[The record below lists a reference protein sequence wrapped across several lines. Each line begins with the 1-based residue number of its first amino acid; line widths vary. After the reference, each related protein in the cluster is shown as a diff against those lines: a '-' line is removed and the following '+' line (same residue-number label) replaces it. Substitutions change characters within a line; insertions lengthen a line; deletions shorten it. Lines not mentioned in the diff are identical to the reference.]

1 MKISKNCG
9 TRASIKVSEMKLSFE
24 QGRVL
29 GVMIEKAMT
38 TPANY
43 PMSLNAV
50 VVACNQVSNREPI
63 VEFTED
69 EVELILRGLADDGL
83 AKMVHRPGDRV
94 VKYRQALDE
103 QLELD
108 ARQAALVAV
117 LMLRGPQTPG
127 ELRQRTGR
135 YVEFT
140 SLPELEEA
148 LVDLGARQ
156 LARRLERRPG
166 QKESRYQELLTGGAA
181 DVAEELME
189 LPAREMTQSDS
200 PPLAAPSSPAA
211 PSAEPPRGAAVA
223 GLAAEVDDLKRRFEE
238 LLDRLG
244 ETIE

>member
-1 MKISKNCG
+1 MGWIM
-9 TRASIKVSEMKLSFE
+9 VLEMKLSFE

-50 VVACNQVSNREPI
+50 VVACNQVSNRDPI

-69 EVELILRGLADDGL
+69 EVERVLRGLADDGL

-94 VKYRQALDE
+94 VKYRQAFDE

-108 ARQAALVAV
+108 AQESALIAV

-140 SLPELEEA
+140 SLPQLEEV
-148 LVDLGARQ
+148 LVGLGGRQ
-156 LARRLERRPG
+156 LARRVERRPG
-166 QKESRYQELLTGGAA
+166 QKESRYQELLTAGPA
-181 DVAEELME
+181 DTAEEAAME
-189 LPAREMTQSDS
+189 IPGREVADLDRPPIAVPS
-200 PPLAAPSSPAA
+200 PPASPAA
-211 PSAEPPRGAAVA
+211 ESPT
-223 GLAAEVDDLKRRFEE
+223 AEVVADLATEVNELKRRFEE

>member
-1 MKISKNCG
+1 
-9 TRASIKVSEMKLSFE
+9 MKLSFE

-50 VVACNQVSNREPI
+50 VVACNQVSNRNPI
-63 VEFTED
+63 VELTED

-103 QLELD
+103 ELE
-108 ARQAALVAV
+108 ASPQEAALLAV

-135 YVEFT
+135 YVEFA
-140 SLPELEEA
+140 SLPQLEEV
-148 LVDLGARQ
+148 LVG
-156 LARRLERRPG
+156 LAGRLLVRRLQRQPG
-166 QKESRYQELLTGGAA
+166 QKESRYQELLTGGVAESVT
-181 DVAEELME
+181 DVAVG
-189 LPAREMTQSDS
+189 Q
-200 PPLAAPSSPAA
+200 PAA
-211 PSAEPPRGAAVA
+211 EAVEAGTASGVPPVAVTPEPSGGGLIGE
-223 GLAAEVDDLKRRFEE
+223 LAAEVNELKRRFEE

-244 ETIE
+244 ERID

>member
-1 MKISKNCG
+1 
-9 TRASIKVSEMKLSFE
+9 MKLSFE

-140 SLPELEEA
+140 SLPELEEVLVA
-148 LVDLGARQ
+148 LGTRQ

-166 QKESRYQELLTGGAA
+166 QKESRYQELLTGGAVDEPA
-181 DVAEELME
+181 GVAPPAVEVAELE
-189 LPAREMTQSDS
+189 S
-200 PPLAAPSSPAA
+200 PPTAAPPSPAMPA
-211 PSAEPPRGAAVA
+211 MESLPGD
-223 GLAAEVDDLKRRFEE
+223 GLAELTAEVNELKRRFEE

>member
-1 MKISKNCG
+1 
-9 TRASIKVSEMKLSFE
+9 MKLSFE

-50 VVACNQVSNREPI
+50 VVACNQVSNRDPI

-69 EVELILRGLADDGL
+69 EVERILRGLADDGL

-103 QLELD
+103 ELEVNP
-108 ARQAALVAV
+108 QEAALLAV

-140 SLPELEEA
+140 SLPQLEET
-148 LVDLGARQ
+148 LVGIGGRQ

-166 QKESRYQELLTGGAA
+166 QKESRYEELLTGAPIE
-181 DVAEELME
+181 VAEDGIE
-189 LPAREMTQSDS
+189 LPTREVAELDR
-200 PPLAAPSSPAA
+200 PPVPVAAPPAVPPVATSDGA
-211 PSAEPPRGAAVA
+211 PIAD
-223 GLAAEVDDLKRRFEE
+223 LAAEVRELKRRFEE
-238 LLDRLG
+238 LLERLG

>member
-1 MKISKNCG
+1 
-9 TRASIKVSEMKLSFE
+9 MKLSFE

-69 EVELILRGLADDGL
+69 EVERVLRSLADDGL

-103 QLELD
+103 QLEVN
-108 ARQAALVAV
+108 AQETALMAV

-135 YVEFT
+135 YVEYT
-140 SLPELEEA
+140 SLPQLEEV
-148 LVDLGARQ
+148 LVGLGGRG
-156 LARRLERRPG
+156 LAQRLERRPG
-166 QKESRYQELLTGGAA
+166 QKEARYQELLTGAA
-181 DVAEELME
+181 SQATEEAIE
-189 LPAREMTQSDS
+189 LPTRQ
-200 PPLAAPSSPAA
+200 
-211 PSAEPPRGAAVA
+211 
-223 GLAAEVDDLKRRFEE
+223 AAEVDSSLLVQQSSAPPPDPVPASPSAPDLAMELSELKRRFEE
-238 LLDRLG
+238 LLERLG

>member
-1 MKISKNCG
+1 
-9 TRASIKVSEMKLSFE
+9 MKLSFD

-63 VEFTED
+63 VEFSED
-69 EVELILRGLADDGL
+69 EVELVLRGLADDGL
-83 AKMVHRPGDRV
+83 AKMVHRPGDRG

-103 QLELD
+103 RVGISGQE
-108 ARQAALVAV
+108 AALIAV
-117 LMLRGPQTPG
+117 MMLRGPQTPG
-127 ELRQRTGR
+127 ELRQRTSR

-140 SLPELEEA
+140 SLPQLEEV
-148 LVDLGARQ
+148 LVDLAGHR
-156 LARRLERRPG
+156 LVSRLERRPG
-166 QKESRYQELLTGGAA
+166 QKESRYQELLTGAVTDEAEPLGREVPAPESEEVGSSLP
-181 DVAEELME
+181 VAPPRTVEQSPE
-189 LPAREMTQSDS
+189 LPVGDVVAD
-200 PPLAAPSSPAA
+200 LAA
-211 PSAEPPRGAAVA
+211 AVD
-223 GLAAEVDDLKRRFEE
+223 ELKRRFEE

>member
-1 MKISKNCG
+1 
-9 TRASIKVSEMKLSFE
+9 MKLSFE

-63 VEFTED
+63 VDFTED
-69 EVELILRGLADDGL
+69 EVERILRGLADDGL

-94 VKYRQALDE
+94 VQYRQALDE
-103 QLELD
+103 QLETSP
-108 ARQAALVAV
+108 QESALIAV

-140 SLPELEEA
+140 SLPQLEEV
-148 LVDLGARQ
+148 LVGLGGRQ
-156 LARRLERRPG
+156 LTQRLERRPG
-166 QKESRYQELLTGGAA
+166 QKESRYQELLTGAVA
-181 DVAEELME
+181 DTASEVGLELPVREVAELDRPLGAESAPRELAE
-189 LPAREMTQSDS
+189 IE
-200 PPLAAPSSPAA
+200 AP
-211 PSAEPPRGAAVA
+211 PSAVVSD
-223 GLAAEVDDLKRRFEE
+223 LAAELDELKRRFEV

>member
-1 MKISKNCG
+1 
-9 TRASIKVSEMKLSFE
+9 MKLSFE

-29 GVMIEKAMT
+29 GAMIEKSMT

-50 VVACNQVSNREPI
+50 AVACNQVSNREPI

-69 EVELILRGLADDGL
+69 EVERVLRGLADDGL

-103 QLELD
+103 QLESD
-108 ARQAALVAV
+108 AQESALLAV

-127 ELRQRTGR
+127 ELRQRTSR

-140 SLPELEEA
+140 SLPQLEEVLVA
-148 LVDLGARQ
+148 LAGRLLVQ
-156 LARRLERRPG
+156 RLERRPG
-166 QKESRYQELLTGGAA
+166 QKEARYQELLTRVPADTAA
-181 DVAEELME
+181 EPIEPASREAAE
-189 LPAREMTQSDS
+189 TDS
-200 PPLAAPSSPAA
+200 PLMVEPSSAPTPDVSAPSVVPDLAAQ
-211 PSAEPPRGAAVA
+211 
-223 GLAAEVDDLKRRFEE
+223 LNDLKRRFEE

-244 ETIE
+244 ESID

>member
-1 MKISKNCG
+1 
-9 TRASIKVSEMKLSFE
+9 MKLSFE

-63 VEFTED
+63 IEFSED
-69 EVELILRGLADDGL
+69 EVERILRGLADDGL

-103 QLELD
+103 QLATNPQES
-108 ARQAALVAV
+108 ALLAV

-140 SLPELEEA
+140 SLPQLEEV
-148 LVDLGARQ
+148 LGDLGGRQ
-156 LARRLERRPG
+156 LVQRLERRSG
-166 QKESRYQELLTGGAA
+166 QKEARYHELLTGAAA
-181 DVAEELME
+181 DSTEE
-189 LPAREMTQSDS
+189 
-200 PPLAAPSSPAA
+200 PAA
-211 PSAEPPRGAAVA
+211 ERPIREAAEYDRPPTAEPSRVDLPDFEEPGNPAPPD
-223 GLAAEVDDLKRRFEE
+223 LAAELGDLKRRFEE